1 MNSATSSLT
10 QLKRGHY
17 INGDG
22 REVAELS
29 THSPQQDPGQA
40 ARVAAGQGDELSGAR
55 RPCPGTRFCVAT
67 TTENKGPS

>member
-1 MNSATSSLT
+1 MP
-10 QLKRGHY
+10 
-17 INGDG
+17 
-22 REVAELS
+22 VAELS